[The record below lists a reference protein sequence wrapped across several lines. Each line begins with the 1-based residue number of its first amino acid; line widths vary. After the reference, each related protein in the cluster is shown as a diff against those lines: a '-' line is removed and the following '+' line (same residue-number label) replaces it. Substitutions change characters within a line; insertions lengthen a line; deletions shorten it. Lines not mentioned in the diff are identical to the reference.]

1 MPCSNGQIG
10 IHFMN
15 HSMISTPDRDPFG
28 EANFE
33 LFDFNENKH
42 YPRHYSN
49 FDSMKVISGSYR
61 GQSLNEIWIK
71 KVRCHHVTI
80 HLEPIKNPYLLVTR
94 NVTIFI
100 WTPILWITIWNQPK
114 RRWLKQNLRL
124 LIILYRKSS
133 HRKLVKVYRKW
144 TKCH

>member
-42 YPRHYSN
+42 YPRH
-49 FDSMKVISGSYR
+49 DSIWVNSG
-61 GQSLNEIWIK
+61 
-71 KVRCHHVTI
+71 
-80 HLEPIKNPYLLVTR
+80 
-94 NVTIFI
+94 
-100 WTPILWITIWNQPK
+100 
-114 RRWLKQNLRL
+114 
-124 LIILYRKSS
+124 
-133 HRKLVKVYRKW
+133 
-144 TKCH
+144 

>member
-42 YPRHYSN
+42 YPRH
-49 FDSMKVISGSYR
+49 DS
-61 GQSLNEIWIK
+61 IK
-71 KVRCHHVTI
+71 KNLVWKIGVKIGGNSGRMGGGEI
-80 HLEPIKNPYLLVTR
+80 LL
-94 NVTIFI
+94 
-100 WTPILWITIWNQPK
+100 
-114 RRWLKQNLRL
+114 
-124 LIILYRKSS
+124 
-133 HRKLVKVYRKW
+133 KW
-144 TKCH
+144 G